1 MTQIKDIVPVE
12 LINRAGTV
20 PAVKTKLGAKV
31 KLGES
36 EVLLYNG
43 VDGYLAHIILQELPG
58 NASRPD
64 QR

>member
-1 MTQIKDIVPVE
+1 MTQIKDVVPVD
-12 LINRAGTV
+12 LINHAGSV
-20 PAVKTKLGAKV
+20 PAVTTKLGVKV

-43 VDGYLAHIILQELPG
+43 VDNLAHIILQELTG

>member
-12 LINRAGTV
+12 LINRAGSV

-43 VDGYLAHIILQELPG
+43 VDGYLAHIILCG
-58 NASRPD
+58 MTGR
-64 QR
+64 

>member
-1 MTQIKDIVPVE
+1 MTQIKDVVPAE
-12 LINRAGTV
+12 LIDRAGLV

-43 VDGYLAHIILQELPG
+43 VDGYLAVSG
-58 NASRPD
+58 R
-64 QR
+64 

>member
-1 MTQIKDIVPVE
+1 M
-12 LINRAGTV
+12 

-43 VDGYLAHIILQELPG
+43 VDGYLAHIILQELTG